1 MYDLVVT
8 YLDDTKEWR
17 EEFNYYKEKEI
28 KEHKQSESNLQAFG
42 EERIRSW
49 NTFKYLLRGIDK
61 NCKWIRNVYVIM
73 QDERQLPIWL
83 NTDTVKVV
91 YHKDY
96 IKEELLP
103 TYNTCEITMYIS
115 NIKGLSDRYLLLA
128 DDYYFLNEIPIEMYF
143 IKNLT
148 VQQDNQLPPILYN
161 EKYLTG
167 TDGTLY
173 KILNNNFIFEKP
185 LMGKKTKKY
194 NILHLPE
201 ARDKRIEQ
209 IILKNYEEEIDRCF
223 KHSKFR
229 SQYNLTSQ
237 IFVDILKANELC
249 IFDRKYD
256 TYKAYCTLKSDVDFS
271 LYEDM
276 KVVCFNDTEQL
287 DDFKKTKEKLI
298 TFLEKMLPDKSKYE
312 R

>member
-28 KEHKQSESNLQAFG
+28 KEHKQRETNLQAFG

-49 NTFKYLLRGIDK
+49 DTFKYLLRGIDK
-61 NCKWIRNVYVIM
+61 NCKWIRNVYVVM
-73 QDERQLPIWL
+73 QDERQLPKWF
-83 NTDTVKVV
+83 NTETLKVV

-96 IKEELLP
+96 IKKELLP

-115 NIKGLSDRYLLLA
+115 NIKGLSDKYILCA
-128 DDYYFLNEIPIEMYF
+128 DDYYFLNEIPVEMYF
-143 IKNLT
+143 RKNLT
-148 VQQDNQLPPILYN
+148 VQQDNSLVPILYN
-161 EKYLTG
+161 EKYLSG
-167 TDGTLY
+167 SDGTLY

-185 LMGKKTKKY
+185 LMSKTLKKY

-201 ARDKRIEQ
+201 ARDKNIEQ

-223 KHSKFR
+223 KRSKFR
-229 SQYNLTSQ
+229 SPYNLTSQ
-237 IFVDILKANELC
+237 IFVDILKANDLC
-249 IFDRKYD
+249 IYDESFEKYKE
-256 TYKAYCTLKSDVDFS
+256 YVTLKSDVDFTK
-271 LYEDM
+271 YKDK

-287 DDFKKTKEKLI
+287 DDFKTTKEKLI
-298 TFLEKMLPDKSKYE
+298 TFLEEMLPNKSKYE